1 MSEILPDPGLYDIDE
16 SDYHADP
23 APEPSLSHSVAD
35 ILLSRCPK
43 AAWWSHPRLN
53 PLFKR
58 KEDQKFDKGHAAHR
72 LLLGKGTEFK
82 IIQAADY
89 RPKPAQIER
98 DTIRS
103 AGFVPIL
110 VHQYENALAMTS
122 EARRLLPSLDGGE
135 HAFNHQFGESELCA
149 LTKDAA
155 GCWSRALI
163 DFYGHKTPGGVV
175 CWDYKTTEGSANPAM
190 LTPHA
195 SRMGWALQAAFQERI
210 LVQLTPALAGRISF
224 RFFVQEEHPPYLCSV
239 VSPDGAAMT
248 LAHKM
253 VAASLAIW
261 SKCLKTG
268 VWPGYARVVRPI
280 GAIPSIETAWILREM
295 DDELVQLAANDPFL
309 TNHGCDVLS
318 HQEAPKPATGKGSRG
333 PRGKYKPRQKR
344 SLEAPYAPLEAG

>member
-1 MSEILPDPGLYDIDE
+1 MSEILPDPGLWVYNIDE
-16 SDYHADP
+16 ADYHADP

-53 PLFKR
+53 PTFER
-58 KEDQKFDKGHAAHR
+58 KEDPKFDKGHVAHR
-72 LLLGKGTEFK
+72 LLLGKGTKFK
-82 IIQAADY
+82 IIQAEDY
-89 RPKPAQIER
+89 RTKLAQMER

-110 VHQYENALAMTS
+110 GHQYENALAMTT
-122 EARRLLPSLDGGE
+122 EARRLLPSFDAY
-135 HAFNHQFGESELCA
+135 AFNQQFGEFELCA
-149 LTKDAA
+149 LTEDVA

-175 CWDYKTTEGSANPAM
+175 CWDYKTTSGSANPAM

-210 LVQLTPALAGRISF
+210 LVQLKPALAGRISF
-224 RFFVQEEHPPYLCSV
+224 RFFVQENEPPYLCSV

-253 VAASLAIW
+253 VAAALAIW
-261 SKCLKTG
+261 AKCLKTG
-268 VWPGYARVVRPI
+268 VWPGYARDVRPVGVI
-280 GAIPSIETAWILREM
+280 SSIEAAWILREL

-309 TNHGCDVLS
+309 THHGCDVLS
-318 HQEAPKPATGKGSRG
+318 HQEAPKPDTGKGSRG

-344 SLEAPYAPLEAG
+344 SLEAPYTPLEA